1 MGRLEENPNSNH
13 QNYTD
18 LAHESAWSKQTALD
32 IKPEWVKSNHE
43 MKYLPETK
51 IKSTDALEKS
61 LEKSDDESSDVSFL
75 GLYKYADKLD
85 VLLIVVGTITGI
97 GWGAGVP
104 INFYIYGF
112 VAEAF
117 IKNQLY
123 HNLLDSLG
131 SNITNQ
137 SILNSTDYMFRQTQL
152 TELEEFRDVYAVVQ
166 EYVLYFC
173 LIGIVVFFLST
184 VSVGCWILTAERQMR
199 RIKSRFFE
207 SVMRQ
212 SIQWFDTHEGSNLNS
227 RFVEDMHQI
236 ADGLGE
242 KIVIFI
248 QYCSTFFVGYII
260 AFTAGWKI
268 VLVTLPFCPCL
279 MLAGAIV
286 IKFVRNFAQ
295 KESAAYACAG
305 SIAEESLLSI
315 RTVAAFNGQEKEYER
330 YSANLHVAKSTA
342 MGKGVVIGLGMGLSW
357 TIAFCIFTVS
367 FWYGLKLFRE
377 EDDSIEPG
385 RVLTVFM
392 SIMVGSFT
400 AGQTL
405 PTLEII
411 GTARG
416 AASKVYRVIETV
428 SKIDSMSAKG
438 LKPPQCRG
446 NIELR
451 NVAFTYPARPECQ
464 VLKGMNIHVKV
475 GTTTALVGPSGC
487 GKSTIVQLVQRL
499 YDPEEGTVLFDGM
512 DVKTLNVKW
521 LRDQIG
527 VVSQE
532 PVLFAMSIEE
542 NIRYGKL
549 GVSMDEIITAAKE
562 ANVHDFISSLPE
574 GYKTV
579 IGERGSQ
586 LSGGQKQRVAIAR
599 ALVRNPKILLLDEAT
614 SALDGES
621 EAVVQEALEKAS
633 RGRTTIVIAHRLST
647 IQNADII
654 LGIQDGQVVEEGTHE
669 ELLEASG
676 LYAALVK
683 QQLQHFQTVLEE
695 LQHEVLEINDDSGT
709 ETSILTRQQSS
720 KRSKQVPH
728 RTLSHVIDTQRS
740 LSHTSEKEVPA
751 KGTEVVDTS
760 NASMKRILHLSSP
773 EWPHLLI
780 GCLASIIV
788 GALQPSLAFI
798 LGEFLKIFTA
808 TVEEQEHLADMMV
821 AIGLGLAVTSA
832 VLRILMSSLLT
843 IAGASLT
850 MRIRQMAFRS
860 IIQQEISY
868 FDKPENQVS
877 ALTTRLSNDAA
888 LVQKATG
895 NQLANMLEAAS
906 TVVSALAVAFTA
918 SWKMTL
924 VVLAFLPLV
933 GITGFI
939 RHKLIIGRGKSNKKK
954 HEQAAKLFSEAI
966 DNIQTVMSLTREESF
981 CIKLNTILK
990 EILVTSQRKTV
1001 LDSLAIGL
1009 GTSILFFGYAGA
1021 MIYGSYLV
1029 ETDGMDFSKAFKV
1042 FSAIMFT
1049 SMMIAQNALVG
1060 SQYFNAKVAASRL
1073 LRIIDDKP
1081 AIDITDEDGEKPKN
1095 FRGAMNFK
1103 GIHFHY
1109 PVRKEAPVLCGLNLD
1124 VEPGQTLA
1132 LVGASGCGKSTTV
1145 QLMGRFYDPDQ
1156 GVVYADGHKLI
1167 SLNLKWLREQIGV
1180 VSQEPIL
1187 FNYSIAQNIA
1197 YGDNSRDI
1205 PMDEIISAARRANIH
1220 EFIHSLPEGYE
1231 TNVGGKGTQLSGGQK
1246 QRVAIARALVRNPR
1260 VLLLDEATSA
1270 LDAESEKIVQEALDR
1285 AREGRTCVVI
1295 AHRLSTIQNADK
1307 IAIIHKG
1314 EVVELGTHSKLMSKQ
1329 GIYYRLIQSSQR
1341 RT

>member
-1 MGRLEENPNSNH
+1 MGPLEENSNSNH
-13 QNYTD
+13 QDYTD

-32 IKPEWVKSNHE
+32 MKPEFGNSNHE
-43 MKYLPETK
+43 MKYLPETE
-51 IKSTDALEKS
+51 IKSTDALGKS
-61 LEKSDDESSDVSFL
+61 FEKSDDESSDVGFL

-97 GWGAGVP
+97 GWGSGVP

-123 HNLLDSLG
+123 NNLLDSLG

-137 SILNSTDYMFRQTQL
+137 SILNSTDYMFKQAQL
-152 TELEEFRDVYAVVQ
+152 TELEEFRDVFAVVQ

-173 LIGIVVFFLST
+173 IVGVASFFVST
-184 VSVGCWILTAERQMR
+184 ISIGCWILTAERQMR
-199 RIKSRFFE
+199 RIKSQFFE
-207 SVMRQ
+207 SVMGQ
-212 SIQWFDTHEGSNLNS
+212 SMGWFDTHEGSNLNT

-236 ADGLGE
+236 AEGLGD
-242 KIVIFI
+242 KNVIFI
-248 QYCSTFFVGYII
+248 QYCSTFVVGYII
-260 AFTAGWKI
+260 AFTAGWK
-268 VLVTLPFCPCL
+268 VALVTLPFSPGL
-279 MLAGAIV
+279 MIAGGII

-295 KESAAYACAG
+295 KESAAYAGAG

-315 RTVAAFNGQEKEYER
+315 RTVAAFNGQEKDYER

-342 MGKGVVIGLGMGLSW
+342 MGKGMVIGLGTGIMWIIVYS
-357 TIAFCIFTVS
+357 IFSVA
-367 FWYGLKLFRE
+367 FWYGLKIFRE
-377 EDDSIEPG
+377 GDDSIEPG

-392 SIMVGSFT
+392 SIMVGSFSI
-400 AGQTL
+400 GQAL
-405 PTLEII
+405 PTLEIF

-416 AASKVYRVIETV
+416 AAAKVYKIIETV
-428 SKIDSMSAKG
+428 SEIDSLSAEG
-438 LKPPQCRG
+438 LKPPQSQG

-451 NVAFTYPARPECQ
+451 NVAFTYPARPECR
-464 VLKGMNIHVKV
+464 VLEGMNIHVKV

-487 GKSTIVQLVQRL
+487 GKSTIVQLVQRF

-621 EAVVQEALEKAS
+621 EAVVQKALEKAS
-633 RGRTTIVIAHRLST
+633 RGRTTIVVAHRLST

-683 QQLQHFQTVLEE
+683 QQ
-695 LQHEVLEINDDSGT
+695 HEVLEINEDSDT
-709 ETSILTRQQSS
+709 ETSTLTRQRSS
-720 KRSKQVPH
+720 RRSKQGSH
-728 RTLSHVIDTQRS
+728 KTLSHVMATQRS

-751 KGTEVVDTS
+751 KETEAVDTS
-760 NASMKRILHLSSP
+760 NVSMKRVLRLNSP
-773 EWPHLLI
+773 EWPHLFI

-788 GALQPSLAFI
+788 GALQPSLSII
-798 LGEFLKIFTA
+798 LAEFLKVFTA
-808 TVEEQEHLADMMV
+808 TEEEQERLANLLV
-821 AIGLGLAVTSA
+821 AIGMGLAVTSA
-832 VLRILMSSLLT
+832 VLRILMSSLLS

-850 MRIRQMAFRS
+850 MRIRQMAFKA

-895 NQLANMLEAAS
+895 NQLANILEAAS
-906 TVVSALAVAFTA
+906 TVVCALAVAFTA
-918 SWKMTL
+918 SWKMSL
-924 VVLAFLPLV
+924 VVLAFLPLS
-933 GITGFI
+933 GITAFI
-939 RHKLIIGRGKSNKKK
+939 RHKLILGRGKSDKKT
-954 HEQAAKLFSEAI
+954 HEQAAKLFSEAV
-966 DNIQTVMSLTREESF
+966 DNIRTVVSLTREESF

-990 EILVTSQRKTV
+990 EILVKSQRKTV
-1001 LDSLAIGL
+1001 LDSLAMGL
-1009 GTSILFFGYAGA
+1009 GTCVMFFGYAGA
-1021 MIYGSYLV
+1021 MAYGSYLV
-1029 ETDGMDFSKAFKV
+1029 ETDGMDFSDTFKV

-1049 SMMIAQNALVG
+1049 SMMIAQNALVV
-1060 SQYFNAKVAASRL
+1060 SQYFNAKVATSRL

-1081 AIDITDEDGEKPKN
+1081 AIDITDEDGEKPKQ
-1095 FRGAMNFK
+1095 FSGAMNFENVQ
-1103 GIHFHY
+1103 FHY
-1109 PVRKEAPVLCGLNLD
+1109 PVRKEAPVLCSLNLD
-1124 VEPGQTLA
+1124 VNPGQTLA

-1145 QLMGRFYDPDQ
+1145 QLMERFYDPDQ
-1156 GVVYADGHKLI
+1156 GVVYADGHKLT

-1180 VSQEPIL
+1180 VFQEPSL
-1187 FNYSIAQNIA
+1187 FNYSIAKNIA
-1197 YGDNSRDI
+1197 YGDNSRDV

-1220 EFIHSLPEGYE
+1220 EFIHSLAEGYE
-1231 TNVGGKGTQLSGGQK
+1231 TNVGSKGTQLSGGQK
-1246 QRVAIARALVRNPR
+1246 QRVAIARALIRNPKI
-1260 VLLLDEATSA
+1260 LLLDEATSA
-1270 LDAESEKIVQEALDR
+1270 LDTESEKIVQEALDR

-1314 EVVELGTHSKLMSKQ
+1314 EVVELGTHSELMSKQ
-1329 GIYYRLIQSSQR
+1329 GIYYRLIQSSKR